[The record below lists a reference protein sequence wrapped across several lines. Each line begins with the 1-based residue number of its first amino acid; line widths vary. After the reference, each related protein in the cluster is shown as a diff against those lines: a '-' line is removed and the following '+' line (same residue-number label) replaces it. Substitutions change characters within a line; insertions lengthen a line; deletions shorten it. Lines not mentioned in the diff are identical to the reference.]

1 MAALGVSVVRGPFS
15 WLNQAC
21 WAGFVASV
29 ALTVLLVEW
38 EVVVWPVHD
47 LRAVDKVSCRPDG
60 VCCAAWLV
68 QSASASQPASQPAS
82 QQDGAVLLFRAA
94 DIARSLARCF
104 PCSLPACLQRLAM
117 WADAT
122 TAAAFAAAADD
133 TPETRSST
141 GGGGSGS
148 GGFIKA
154 HNCSAE
160 AEAYVAAAAT
170 ARTLSMGQPQPHLP
184 PPQPQ
189 PQLFSLPLAKQ

>member
-1 MAALGVSVVRGPFS
+1 LAALGVSVVRGPFS

-47 LRAVDKVSCRPDG
+47 LRAVDMV
-60 VCCAAWLV
+60 
-68 QSASASQPASQPAS
+68 
-82 QQDGAVLLFRAA
+82 
-94 DIARSLARCF
+94 
-104 PCSLPACLQRLAM
+104 SLPPRCLFAAQRCVGGEVWRFLLMPSRLPAGMCRLLWLPGRALAGKRDGLLSFSPSPPPPARLQRLAM

-133 TPETRSST
+133 SLEPRSST
-141 GGGGSGS
+141 GGGS

-154 HNCSAE
+154 HNRSAE
-160 AEAYVAAAAT
+160 AEAYVAAATA
-170 ARTLSMGQPQPHLP
+170 ARTLSMGQPRLP
-184 PPQPQ
+184 QQ
-189 PQLFSLPLAKQ
+189 

>member
-1 MAALGVSVVRGPFS
+1 MVALGVSVVRGPFS

-47 LRAVDKVSCRPDG
+47 LRAVDKVSCRRDG
-60 VCCAAWLV
+60 ICCAAWLAR
-68 QSASASQPASQPAS
+68 SASASQPASQ
-82 QQDGAVLLFRAA
+82 QGGAVLLFRAA
-94 DIARSLARCF
+94 DTARSLARCF
-104 PCSLPACLQRLAM
+104 PCILPACLQRLAM

-133 TPETRSST
+133 TPETHSST

-154 HNCSAE
+154 HNRSAE
-160 AEAYVAAAAT
+160 AEAYEAAAAT
-170 ARTLSMGQPQPHLP
+170 ARTLSMGQPQPRLP